1 MENAFSN
8 INLIKLILKWKIHLL
23 IILLVAIGLAS
34 LFSGPYFIKPKYK
47 SSATLYPSN
56 LIPYS
61 DETPTELMLQLF
73 NSDDIRDSI
82 IENFNL
88 VNHYKIDPADKYYYT
103 KVVREYED
111 NIKIRKT
118 EYESVVID
126 VYDIDPDQACAM
138 VKEMI
143 QQFNFKARSLQR
155 EKSMEILNIS
165 EKQMNYKK
173 RQIDSIQVKLKEIRE
188 TYGIL
193 DYSIQTKESMKN
205 YYRAMSGKS
214 NNTVSR
220 IDSDIQNLEKK
231 GGESIELNNLLSAAM
246 ASYNTVKEEYDNA
259 LKDDSKELTY
269 SNYVSSPIPA
279 DKKSYPIRWLIVLIV
294 SVATIVLSV
303 LTIIVVDNIK
313 QKRELEKSAGEA

>member
-8 INLIKLILKWKIHLL
+8 INLIKLILKWKTHLL
-23 IILLVAIGLAS
+23 IILLVSIGLAS
-34 LFSGPYFIKPKYK
+34 LFSGSYFIKPKYK

-82 IENFNL
+82 VDKFNL
-88 VNHYKIDPADKYYYT
+88 ISHYDIDPTDKYFYT

-111 NIKIRKT
+111 NIKIKKT
-118 EYESVVID
+118 EYESVGIE
-126 VYDIDPDQACAM
+126 VYDTDPDQACAM

-143 QQFNFKARSLQR
+143 KQFNFKARSLQR
-155 EKSMEILNIS
+155 EKSMEILNIA
-165 EKQMNYKK
+165 EKQMIYKEK
-173 RQIDSIQVKLKEIRE
+173 QIDSIQVKLKEIRE

-193 DYSIQTKESMKN
+193 DYGIQTKETMKN

-214 NNTVSR
+214 TSTVTK
-220 IDSDIQNLEKK
+220 IDNDIQNLEKK
-231 GGESIELNNLLSAAM
+231 GGESIELNNRLTAAM
-246 ASYNTVKEEYDNA
+246 SSYNAVKEEYDNA
-259 LKDDSKELTY
+259 LKDVTKELTY
-269 SNYVSSPIPA
+269 SNYVSSPVPA
-279 DKKSYPIRWLIVLIV
+279 DKKSYPVRWLIVLIV

-303 LTIIVVDNIK
+303 LTIIVMENIK
-313 QKRELEKSAGEA
+313 QKRELEKSVGEA